1 VQGFSYKLG
10 DVVTRGSDLDNASF
24 PTLQSMRGIDYD
36 PDRDLAN
43 LRKLGRREKLEVHP
57 DELREVEKSR
67 EEAEQQQRESE
78 SLLSIE
84 AIERTPP
91 ETDPSMDLDFDGLIE
106 VCEAIEANQNRGN
119 PDLNKLIPMFRQTAK
134 NDPLHR
140 SRLEELVKACEEKTN
155 PNQRTEIDFNDM
167 IQILQKAREESMA
180 ILESYRSIDLEE
192 LREWYQQAAKNER
205 GTEYLEK
212 IAEIGKTLRDWQED
226 NSVGWDKVQEIDLE
240 DIQRQMAIDKSNF
253 QKSAPVVKV
262 HMEIKVER
270 VKQAKPKQSRGFSR

>member
-1 VQGFSYKLG
+1 
-10 DVVTRGSDLDNASF
+10 VTRGSDLDNASF

-43 LRKLGRREKLEVHP
+43 LRKLGRREKLEIHP

-67 EEAEQQQRESE
+67 EQAEQQQRESE
-78 SLLSIE
+78 SLQSFEVIE
-84 AIERTPP
+84 PTPV
-91 ETDPSMDLDFDGLIE
+91 EIDPSMDLDFDGLIE
-106 VCEAIEANQNRGN
+106 VCEAIADKQPRGN
-119 PDLNKLIPMFRQTAK
+119 PDLNMLIPMFRQTAK
-134 NDPLHR
+134 NDLLHR
-140 SRLEELVKACEEKTN
+140 SKLEELAKVCEQKTN
-155 PNQRTEIDFNDM
+155 PEQRTEIDFNSM
-167 IQILQKAREESMA
+167 ILILQRTRQESMD

-205 GTEYLEK
+205 GNEYLEK

-240 DIQRQMAIDKSNF
+240 DIQRQMAIDKSDF

>member
-180 ILESYRSIDLEE
+180 ILESYRSVDLEE
-192 LREWYQQAAKNER
+192 LREWYHCPFAHF
-205 GTEYLEK
+205 EK
-212 IAEIGKTLRDWQED
+212 G
-226 NSVGWDKVQEIDLE
+226 
-240 DIQRQMAIDKSNF
+240 
-253 QKSAPVVKV
+253 
-262 HMEIKVER
+262 
-270 VKQAKPKQSRGFSR
+270 